1 MSHPNRRTILRAS
14 ALAMFGAC
22 VPPGWGHQFP
32 RVPRQEER
40 PVPGRNFAAE
50 LINEFKVSHVYTM
63 ECAQSMPEKSYDFRP
78 TPEERSFGQ
87 QMVHIAEALDALYQ
101 MLIADKPAPMQ
112 PFSEAGQEPV
122 KSKLDVLNKLEAAF
136 NQVEKGVA
144 GLSDSALDKRVELLG
159 APATKLRVLHF
170 LLDHTAHHRGE
181 VVVYMRLKGVKPPV
195 FRA

>member
-1 MSHPNRRTILRAS
+1 MLDSDRRTILRAS

-22 VPPGWGHQFP
+22 APAIWGHQFP
-32 RVPRQEER
+32 RLPRQEER

-50 LINEFKVSHVYTM
+50 LINEFKVSHTYSM

-87 QMVHIAEALDALYQ
+87 QMVHIAETLDALYQ
-101 MLIADKPAPMQ
+101 IHIEDRPAPGR
-112 PFSEAGQEPV
+112 PFSEAGQEAV
-122 KSKLDVLNKLEAAF
+122 KSKLDVLNQLEAAF
-136 NQVEKGVA
+136 NQVEKGIA

-181 VVVYMRLKGVKPPV
+181 VVYMRLSGVQPPV